1 MTTTTNNNTA
11 TNNNILA
18 NKGGIAMMKTTN
30 NNALVNE
37 TLTKDEVMSLLN
49 ETLERNHDTNDYLSI
64 LKGTFTAWSGEEYDG
79 YIVCHHTKTATP
91 ETANDYMPTYVKRD
105 DYYFM
110 EVTLEEV
117 DNPMGTSHLWEPT
130 FHKLIPITENY
141 IKPRLSE
148 TGDMKDLCNYIVDN
162 ACRDKWE
169 YTLVPMSKEEIEQGK
184 KRDWWWYTHYTTKVV
199 PLTYNDIYCHWST
212 PLTEEEQKAK
222 VKAEKESETNLIA
235 MFSTGELPV
244 AEDDAWYSVLSMG
257 YGTTGYDL
265 ETKVIN
271 ILKKR
276 GFNVHIDGERDSF
289 GWVTRGI
296 FVDGEMMCL
305 I

>member
-1 MTTTTNNNTA
+1 MTTTTNNNT
-11 TNNNILA
+11 LA
-18 NKGGIAMMKTTN
+18 NKGGIAMMTTN
-30 NNALVNE
+30 NNTKALVNE

-49 ETLERNHDTNDYLSI
+49 ETLERNNHNIYDYLSI
-64 LKGTFTAWSGEEYDG
+64 LKGTFTTWSGEVHSG
-79 YIVCHHTKTATP
+79 YIVCHNTHTATP
-91 ETANDYMPTYVKRD
+91 ETANDYMPTYVKHE

-130 FHKLIPITENY
+130 FHMLMPITANLS
-141 IKPRLSE
+141 KPILPEVGGTKELTR
-148 TGDMKDLCNYIVDN
+148 YIVDSC
-162 ACRDKWE
+162 CRDKWE
-169 YTLVPMSKEEIEQGK
+169 YTEVPMTKEEIEKGK
-184 KRDWWWYTHYTTKVV
+184 KKDWWWYTHFTTKMCS
-199 PLTYNDIYCHWST
+199 LTYNDIYSYWST

-222 VKAEKESETNLIA
+222 AKAEQENEAKLIA
-235 MFSTGELPV
+235 MFSTGKLPN

-276 GFNVHIDGERDSF
+276 GFNVRIDGERDSF

-296 FVDGEMMCL
+296 FINGEMMCL

>member
-1 MTTTTNNNTA
+1 ME
-11 TNNNILA
+11 NIL
-18 NKGGIAMMKTTN
+18 TTKV
-30 NNALVNE
+30 LVNE

-49 ETLERNHDTNDYLSI
+49 ETLGYRGKIDNYLSI
-64 LKGTFTAWSGEEYDG
+64 LKGTFTAWSGETHDG
-79 YIVCHHTKTATP
+79 YIVCHTHKDTI
-91 ETANDYMPTYVKRD
+91 EHN

-117 DNPMGTSHLWEPT
+117 DNPMGTCHLWEPT
-130 FHKLIPITENY
+130 FHMLMPITENY
-141 IKPRLSE
+141 KRKPVFHE
-148 TGDMKDLCNYIVDN
+148 GDTKTLCNYIIAN

-169 YTLVPMSKEEIEQGK
+169 YTKTPMTKQEIEAGK
-184 KRDWWWYTHYTTKVV
+184 KRDWWWYTHYTTKTV
-199 PLTYNDIYCHWST
+199 PLTYNDIYGYWST
-212 PLTEEEQKAK
+212 PLTKEEQKAK
-222 VKAEKESETNLIA
+222 VKAEKESEANLIA

-271 ILKKR
+271 ILKNR
-276 GFNVHIDGERDSF
+276 GYSVRIDGERDSF

-296 FVDGEMMCL
+296 FVNGQMMA
-305 I
+305 IY